1 MIKRISALLL
11 MAGILLLS
19 GCSAAKTTEPAT
31 AEETAEKVLQCLY
44 RSTQEDGAR
53 LDAAMQE
60 GEDSLKEYIRTK
72 VGDCVTEEAIAC
84 IMENRL
90 ISRVINAWP
99 DTEVQV
105 ETVELTPAY
114 TKTEQKCYFQ
124 YQVEA
129 GPEGETGNT
138 FTGEVALSLID
149 EEWKVDSLS

>member
-19 GCSAAKTTEPAT
+19 GCSAAKTTETAT
-31 AEETAEKVLQCLY
+31 AEEAAEKVLQCLY
-44 RSTQEDGAR
+44 SSAQEDGAR

-60 GEDSLKEYIRTK
+60 GEDSLKEYIRAK
-72 VGDCVTEEAIAC
+72 VGDSVTEEAVAS

-105 ETVELTPAY
+105 EIGRAHV
-114 TKTEQKCYFQ
+114 
-124 YQVEA
+124 
-129 GPEGETGNT
+129 
-138 FTGEVALSLID
+138 
-149 EEWKVDSLS
+149 

>member
-19 GCSAAKTTEPAT
+19 GCSAAKTTETAT
-31 AEETAEKVLQCLY
+31 AEEAAEKVLQCLY
-44 RSTQEDGAR
+44 SSAQEDGAR

-60 GEDSLKEYIRTK
+60 GEDSLKEYIRAK
-72 VGDCVTEEAIAC
+72 VGDSVTEEAVAS

-105 ETVELTPAY
+105 ETVKLTPAY